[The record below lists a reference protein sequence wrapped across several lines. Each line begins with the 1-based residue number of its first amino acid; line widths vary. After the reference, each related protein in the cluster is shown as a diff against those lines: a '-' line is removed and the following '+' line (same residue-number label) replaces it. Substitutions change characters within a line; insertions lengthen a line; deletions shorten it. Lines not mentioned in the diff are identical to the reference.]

1 MSFRGSSPPTCG
13 QFPASFLAFIDQTI
27 DSPDAFVVADPEY
40 TFFKEVLGFRDDD
53 IQHTIGDAIQFFNES
68 YGLDFS
74 FSPPNDQN
82 EYFYQNAK
90 LSSGR
95 FAADVIYW
103 VTLNNWIQ
111 TGSTRSTNYRMRD
124 GGFQVTFSGDQLL
137 HGSYG
142 GADGVPIGGNAN
154 VIYGFYSIEVCDQS
168 PIVIQF
174 KSATP
179 TRQEAIDGTLNIN
192 LDIYNRVLGYGK
204 AQGFFNVIR
213 DTNNPDKFRL
223 VTRNIMTFEVN

>member
-1 MSFRGSSPPTCG
+1 
-13 QFPASFLAFIDQTI
+13 
-27 DSPDAFVVADPEY
+27 
-40 TFFKEVLGFRDDD
+40 
-53 IQHTIGDAIQFFNES
+53 
-68 YGLDFS
+68 
-74 FSPPNDQN
+74 
-82 EYFYQNAK
+82 
-90 LSSGR
+90 
-95 FAADVIYW
+95 
-103 VTLNNWIQ
+103 
-111 TGSTRSTNYRMRD
+111 MRD

-174 KSATP
+174 QSATP

-192 LDIYNRVLGYGK
+192 SDIYNRVLGYGK
-204 AQGFFNVIR
+204 AQGVFNVIR

>member
-1 MSFRGSSPPTCG
+1 MLILNIHSS
-13 QFPASFLAFIDQTI
+13 
-27 DSPDAFVVADPEY
+27 
-40 TFFKEVLGFRDDD
+40 KEVLGFRDDD
-53 IQHTIGDAIQFFNES
+53 IQHTIGDAMKFFNES

-74 FSPPNDQN
+74 LSPPNDQN

-124 GGFQVTFSGDQLL
+124 GGFLVTFSGDQLL

-142 GADGVPIGGNAN
+142 GADGVSIGGNAN

-174 KSATP
+174 QSATP

-192 LDIYNRVLGYGK
+192 SDIYNRVLGYGK
-204 AQGFFNVIR
+204 AQGVFNVIR